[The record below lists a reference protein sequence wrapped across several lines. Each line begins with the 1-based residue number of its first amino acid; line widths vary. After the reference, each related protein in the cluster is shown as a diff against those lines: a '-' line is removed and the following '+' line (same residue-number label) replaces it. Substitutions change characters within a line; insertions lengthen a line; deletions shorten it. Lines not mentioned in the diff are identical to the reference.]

1 MKLLFQLIK
10 KELRLIFRDK
20 ISAVMLVIMPVITL
34 ALTDQALNTDLRTVK
49 VAAVVPVRTE
59 ASMNYLKPLL
69 YNELFDF
76 KGILSSVEEGMT
88 MLRRNKIH
96 ALVVLDRDFDRS
108 MMPDNGDGNPSV
120 QIITDNSNT
129 VIGNS
134 ATYYI
139 TSALNQSDDDYFSTQ
154 AMFNPGLRSTFHFGL
169 GIYALILVMIVTLRA
184 STSMVG
190 EKVRR
195 SIDNVIM
202 SSVSTKMLMLSKL
215 LTYML
220 FYSIDAIICF
230 LVVRYILKVPF
241 NGSLILFAIIT
252 ELLIITSLLLG
263 FFISLCSATE
273 SNASST
279 TVSVVNLVLLFFSGF
294 IFPADSMPQWAQHIG
309 DALYT
314 KWYIDAA
321 QKVYLQGAGFA
332 YIARNILF
340 MSASGMALMLMCFY
354 KLNKERWLR

>member
-10 KELRLIFRDK
+10 KELLLIFRDK
-20 ISAVMLVIMPVITL
+20 ISAVMLVILPVITL
-34 ALTDQALNTDLRTVK
+34 TLTDQAFNTDLRSVK
-49 VAAVVPVRTE
+49 IAAVVPVRTE
-59 ASMNYLKPLL
+59 VATDYLKPLF
-69 YNELFDF
+69 YNDLFNF

-88 MLRRNKIH
+88 MLKRNKIH
-96 ALVVLDRDFDRS
+96 ALVVLDRDFDKS
-108 MMPDNGDGNPSV
+108 VKADNGSANPSV
-120 QIITDNSNT
+120 HIITDNSNT

-139 TSALNQSDDDYFSTQ
+139 TSALNQSTDEYFSMQ
-154 AMFNPGLRSTFHFGL
+154 AMFNPGLRSTFHFGI
-169 GIYALILVMIVTLRA
+169 GIYALILVMIVTMRA
-184 STSMVG
+184 ATSMVG
-190 EKVRR
+190 EKTRR

-215 LTYML
+215 LTYLL
-220 FYSIDAIICF
+220 FYSLDAIICF
-230 LVVRYILKVPF
+230 LVVRYVLNVPF
-241 NGSLILFAIIT
+241 NGSLWLFAIIT

-279 TVSVVNLVLLFFSGF
+279 ATSVVNLVLLFFSGF
-294 IFPADSMPQWAQHIG
+294 IFPADSMPHWAQHIG

-321 QKVYLQGAGFA
+321 HKVYLQGAGIA
-332 YIARNILF
+332 YTARNILF
-340 MSASGMALMLMCFY
+340 MTASAMTLMLMCSY
-354 KLNKERWLR
+354 KLNKDRWLH